1 MEYERIHKVQTGI
14 ISPSK
19 LRMKLMGPHHHK
31 KKDGSNSNS
40 SRTSPS
46 KLEDSEFVRNSLLLS
61 TESGDFEEE
70 VTSSCLEVP
79 SEKVLN
85 QSVSEPKPND
95 RTSGLPK
102 EFILKENGESVR
114 NRMQQCLKGDG
125 CNSSTVHPSKS
136 VEDENLD
143 YDSNASSSSFEF
155 HKGERSVHSSISRSH
170 LRPMPSKWND
180 AEKWIMNRQNNGQA
194 ANYCKK
200 NVPQNHGYRM
210 MATNMVR
217 VAPESANSEL
227 RSSIGRVL
235 EAKHV
240 DFCQSGMQMGPEKF
254 SFVPAGVYSCADN
267 VLIDSCSQIKDL
279 KEVDHKPSSKASK
292 EDSTGIPAIR
302 AVSMRDMGTEMTPVP
317 SQEPSRTATPVGAS
331 PLRSPTSS
339 IPSTPRRDAPAPTPI
354 EQSPT
359 GLQKSTEN
367 GKKELSEDEMKL
379 KTRRE
384 ILALGMQLG
393 KSNIAAW
400 ASKDESEKKRQNVEN
415 ADKEALERAEF
426 EKRAAAW
433 EEVEKSKHMARYKR
447 EEIKIQAWESQQ
459 KTKLDAEMRRVEAQ
473 VEQMRAQAEVKMMKK
488 IAMTRQKSEEKRAAA
503 ECRKKQ
509 EAERAAAQA
518 EHIRQTGRMPSSPY
532 ICCGWL

>member
-1 MEYERIHKVQTGI
+1 MEYERIHKVQTGL

-31 KKDGSNSNS
+31 KKDGSNCNS

-46 KLEDSEFVRNSLLLS
+46 KLEDIEFARNSLLLS
-61 TESGDFEEE
+61 AESGDFEDE
-70 VTSSCLEVP
+70 VT

-85 QSVSEPKPND
+85 QSVSDPKPSD
-95 RTSGLPK
+95 RSSGLPK
-102 EFILKENGESVR
+102 EFLSKENSESVR
-114 NRMQQCLKGDG
+114 NRMNQCS
-125 CNSSTVHPSKS
+125 NSSTVHPSKPI
-136 VEDENLD
+136 EDENLD

-180 AEKWIMNRQNNGQA
+180 AEKWIMNRQVNGQA
-194 ANYCKK
+194 ANYPKK

-210 MATNMVR
+210 MAANMVR

-227 RSSIGRVL
+227 RSSIGRAMD
-235 EAKHV
+235 AKHV
-240 DFCQSGMQMGPEKF
+240 EFCQSGMQMGPEKF
-254 SFVPAGVYSCADN
+254 SFVPAGAYSCADN
-267 VLIDSCSQIKDL
+267 VLVDSCSQIKDL
-279 KEVDHKPSSKASK
+279 NEVDYEPSSKASK
-292 EDSTGIPAIR
+292 EDSTGIPAVR

-339 IPSTPRRDAPAPTPI
+339 IPSTPRRDEPAPTPI
-354 EQSPT
+354 EQSAT
-359 GLQKSTEN
+359 ELQQSTEN
-367 GKKELSEDEMKL
+367 GKRELSEDEMKL

-393 KSNIAAW
+393 KTNIAAW
-400 ASKDESEKKRQNVEN
+400 ASKDELEKKRQNAEN
-415 ADKEALERAEF
+415 ADREALKQAEF
-426 EKRAAAW
+426 EKRAATW

-447 EEIKIQAWESQQ
+447 EEIQIQAWESQQ
-459 KTKLDAEMRRVEAQ
+459 KTKLEAEMRRVEAQ
-473 VEQMRAQAEVKMMKK
+473 VEQIRAQAEVKMMKK

-503 ECRKKQ
+503 ECRKRR